1 MNSALLKYSLMAGV
15 VYFCF
20 MAIAHYFGIK
30 QPLLFVYYD
39 TPFFAYQDK
48 IISFAVVA
56 YIALFYTAAQHRVAV
71 PAALF
76 VLLVTVAGLASINL
90 SESLLTLLKEDQST
104 TPYWIQT
111 GLIALYFVWLLVLY
125 LRDSKTS

>member
-1 MNSALLKYSLMAGV
+1 MNSPILKYSLLLGV
-15 VYFCF
+15 VYFCC

-71 PAALF
+71 PATLI
-76 VLLVTVAGLASINL
+76 VLLVTVAGLASINVSEALL
-90 SESLLTLLKEDQST
+90 SLLKEEQTT

-111 GLIALYFVWLLVLY
+111 GMIAVYLVWLALLY
-125 LRDSKTS
+125 YRDQKSN